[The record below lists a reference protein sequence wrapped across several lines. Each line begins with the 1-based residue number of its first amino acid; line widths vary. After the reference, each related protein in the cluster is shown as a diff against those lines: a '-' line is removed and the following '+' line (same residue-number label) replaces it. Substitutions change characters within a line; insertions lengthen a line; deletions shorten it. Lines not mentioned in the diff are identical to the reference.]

1 MKSIESHIVRRLLFG
16 QGILWTIAAL
26 SVWHSQR
33 SRLYSEFDN
42 NQKFVAAALR
52 FHVRNSTLEN
62 EVRNRWPRFLTGEE
76 GWHFQSWD
84 EEQNVQVKS
93 EGLGEAEL
101 SYADFEKAWASR
113 EETAEYVKFNLEG
126 PDGEPLRGVAT
137 VARSFRNGM
146 FRRSSSQS
154 KDVLVTRSR
163 RELDENLLWLAVFVF
178 VTGVGASLAT
188 AKLVKHAVRQGLF
201 SLRQMSEKAQAIDV
215 SNLDV
220 RFEENDLP
228 IELQPISR
236 RLNDLLRRIES
247 GFIRERRFS
256 SDLAHEIRTPI
267 TGLKSA
273 AELLLKWPE
282 ETTLE
287 RHEQILE
294 MANQMEGIIES
305 LLLLASWESGASPGS
320 RDERVKIEEVVR
332 QCRENESALAAKKN
346 LEYACSLS
354 DSLEINADP
363 ALFRLIV
370 ANLISNAVS
379 YADENSVIR
388 IANTD
393 GLHPVL
399 SISNSIKCFDE
410 SEISNLT
417 KRFWRADK
425 SRSDNVHCGLGL
437 SIVEACATRMG
448 WKLTIAYEAS
458 DSVLTFS
465 VGPMQLAD

>member
-26 SVWHSQR
+26 SVWYSQR

-42 NQKFVAAALR
+42 NQKFVSAALR
-52 FHVRNSTLEN
+52 FHIRNSTLEG
-62 EVRNRWPRFLTGEE
+62 EVRNRWPRFLTGDE

-93 EGLGEAEL
+93 EGLGEAEF
-101 SYADFEKAWASR
+101 SYADFERAWSNKDK
-113 EETAEYVKFNLEG
+113 TAEYVKFNLKG

-137 VARSFRNGM
+137 VARSFRNGQ
-146 FRRSSSQS
+146 FRRSSSRAR
-154 KDVLVTRSR
+154 DVLVTRSR
-163 RELDENLLWLAVFVF
+163 RELDANLLWLAVFVF
-178 VTGVGASLAT
+178 GTGVGASLAT

-220 RFEENDLP
+220 RFEESDLP

-273 AELLLKWPE
+273 AELLLRWPE

-305 LLLLASWESGASPGS
+305 LLMLASWESGTSPGS
-320 RDERVKIEEVVR
+320 RDERIEVGEVVK
-332 QCRENESALAAKKN
+332 QCWENESALAAKRN
-346 LEYACSLS
+346 LEYSCSLS
-354 DSLEINADP
+354 DSLEIDADSN
-363 ALFRLIV
+363 LFRLIV

-379 YADENSVIR
+379 YADENSVVR
-388 IANTD
+388 VANTD

-399 SISNSIKCFDE
+399 TISNSIRQFDE
-410 SEISNLT
+410 SEIANLT

-425 SRSDNVHCGLGL
+425 SRSDSIHCGLGL

-448 WKLTIAYEAS
+448 WNLKIDYEAN
-458 DSVLTFS
+458 DSVLTVS
-465 VGPMQLAD
+465 IGPVQAGD